1 MRFATFLPAL
11 GLALGCST
19 AALVQAQTQP
29 PAPAL
34 APGEVQLKLP
44 GGSTYIGTV
53 SNGVPDGKG
62 YFKDADGMQYEGEV
76 RMGRRTGVADGMFPK
91 GDRYQGEWKDGKPD
105 GIGKMTYMLGGV
117 YEGEWKNGQR
127 HGKGVM
133 TFAGSGRRAEVRFEN
148 GRRVDVASDL
158 PAVETGSARFSL
170 SSANAPVGSHIPSK
184 IAHGSVPLDLGF
196 DELTPEQQR
205 FVRAYYPALDVGD
218 GPPYPV
224 KGGKE
229 LYTGLATLA
238 GRLRLQEDVLLYV
251 AVDAD
256 GKVTSVTT
264 LGTLDPQIKRTI
276 GTAAGLLKYK
286 PARCGGQ
293 PCPGVVPFNLK
304 LTLDR

>member
-1 MRFATFLPAL
+1 MRSAAFLLAL
-11 GLALGCST
+11 GLVLGCST
-19 AALVQAQTQP
+19 TALAQAQA
-29 PAPAL
+29 PAPPL

-44 GGSTYIGTV
+44 GGGTYIGTV

-76 RMGRRTGVADGMFPK
+76 RMGHRSGVADGVFPQ

-105 GIGKMTYMLGGV
+105 GIGKMSYMLGGA

-133 TFAGSGRRAEVRFEN
+133 SFAGSGRRAEVRFED

-158 PAVETGSARFSL
+158 PVVETASVKYSL

-184 IAHGSVPLDLGF
+184 IAHGAVPLDRGF
-196 DELTPEQQR
+196 DELTPDQQR
-205 FVRAYYPALDVGD
+205 FVRSYYPALDLGAD
-218 GPPYPV
+218 PPYPV
-224 KGGKE
+224 KGGKD

-256 GKVTSVTT
+256 GKVTSVTM
-264 LGTLDPQIKRTI
+264 LGSLDPQIKRTI

-304 LTLDR
+304 LTLER